1 MPTHPGF
8 LAVFIIWESIQAH
21 HKMQHSPA
29 YGPFIQAA
37 LPVLAGDIDVRHFEI
52 TDVEQLKA
60 ALEMP
65 VTQISQLSIQKGK
78 AAEFLKA
85 YDDALSKYIVG
96 ENYTGMWLGY
106 EYEDPYLHPRW

>member
-8 LAVFIIWESIQAH
+8 LAVFIIWESIHAH

-29 YGPFIQAA
+29 YGPFVQAA
-37 LPVLAGDIDVRHFEI
+37 LPFLAGDIDMRHFEI
-52 TDVEQLKA
+52 TDVGQLKA

-85 YDDALSKYIVG
+85 YDDAISRYIVG

-106 EYEDPYLHPRW
+106 PYEDPYVHP